1 MTNSVD
7 PHATNFIAW
16 TPSHQEKRRRIPS
29 EKRFSV
35 DGLWIW
41 KGFVDWK
48 GEIVCSRHVTRLLR
62 DIIISIPTS

>member
-1 MTNSVD
+1 MD

-16 TPSHQEKRRRIPS
+16 TPFRQENRRSVPS

-48 GEIVCSRHVTRLLR
+48 GEIVCRRHVTRLLGE
-62 DIIISIPTS
+62 IVASTPTW